1 MNNPGTSLY
10 ADTLRAI
17 LIPFRDLRFLTDPSE
32 PLTINLGATALSHI
46 RISISGSGA
55 FKLTGV
61 DVSHVEDYGAED
73 GRVVPPTA
81 VVRTS
86 TQPEGVGRL
95 SLACD
100 QAPASE
106 PVIEVARCDDP
117 WIVLDLGAM
126 HDVTRIALWSVAMPR
141 QAWAGL
147 TVEVSADGEAWSTV
161 YSTKNRHTELAD
173 LIESIGERGVVS
185 AKDRYA
191 WEVFCEVVT
200 LLFRGER
207 RRAEKR
213 LRYSGLPDNLLS
225 EIRSAVTREIL
236 DAMQL
241 DWNHHG
247 IRRTFKYWST
257 REKVKYIKT
266 ANHFIGRMA
275 KELSPHV
282 CLGFGSVL
290 SLVRD
295 QDMIPHDDD
304 LDIIIA
310 FDRHDCPT
318 VTEGFDRLVAFA
330 AKHGY
335 RLREPSPKSH
345 RQFIREG
352 SRKVDVFV
360 GLTEEGRVSWYPQK
374 RGSLAVTD
382 VFPPIRAT
390 MLGVECLIPRN
401 PLRYLEAV
409 YGPRWSQP
417 DPFFKHDWRTR
428 EYEDIW

>member
-1 MNNPGTSLY
+1 MTNLGPSLY
-10 ADTLRAI
+10 SDTLRAI
-17 LIPFRDLRFLTDPSE
+17 LIPFRDLKFFTDPSE
-32 PLTINLGATALSHI
+32 PLTINLDGRAVSKI

-55 FKLTGV
+55 FKLTGIDVGCV
-61 DVSHVEDYGAED
+61 DGHGLNVGAAE
-73 GRVVPPTA
+73 RTA
-81 VVRTS
+81 VVHTS
-86 TQPEGVGRL
+86 MQPDGTEEL
-95 SLACD
+95 HLCCN
-100 QAPASE
+100 QAPALE
-106 PVIEVARCDDP
+106 PVVEVARSIDP
-117 WIVLDLGAM
+117 WIILDFGAT
-126 HDVTRIALWSVAMPR
+126 HGVDRIALWTAAMPR
-141 QAWAGL
+141 QAWSAL
-147 TVEVSADGEAWSTV
+147 KVEVCADGEPWSTV
-161 YSTKNRHTELAD
+161 YSTMARLSELAE
-173 LIESIGERGVVS
+173 LVESIGLLGLVTAE
-185 AKDRYA
+185 DRYA
-191 WEVFCEVVT
+191 WEVFAEVGT

-213 LRYSGLPDNLLS
+213 LRYSGLPDDVLS
-225 EIRSAVTREIL
+225 EIRSAVTREVL

-295 QDMIPHDDD
+295 QDLIPHDDD

-310 FDRHDCPT
+310 FDRDDCPT
-318 VTEGFDRLVAFA
+318 VTEGFHRLVEFA
-330 AKHGY
+330 ARHGY

-360 GLTEEGRVSWYPQK
+360 GLIEEGRVSWYPQK
-374 RGSLAVTD
+374 RRSLAQSD
-382 VFPPIRAT
+382 VFPPIRAS

-409 YGPRWSQP
+409 YGPRWSKP

>member
-1 MNNPGTSLY
+1 MANLGSSLY
-10 ADTLRAI
+10 SDTLRAI
-17 LIPFRDLRFLTDPSE
+17 LIPFRDLRFFTDPAE
-32 PLTINLGATALSHI
+32 PLTINLDAQAVSLI
-46 RISISGSGA
+46 RISISGPGA
-55 FKLTGV
+55 FNVTGAAV
-61 DVSHVEDYGAED
+61 CRVGDYASD
-73 GRVVPPTA
+73 DPMVPLSA

-86 TQPEGVGRL
+86 AQPDGSAQICL
-95 SLACD
+95 SCN
-100 QAPASE
+100 QSPSVE
-106 PVIEVARCDDP
+106 SRVEVARTEDP
-117 WIVLDLGAM
+117 WIVLDLGAS
-126 HDVTRIALWSVAMPR
+126 HDVTRIVLWSAAMPR
-141 QAWAGL
+141 QAWARL
-147 TVEVSADGEAWSTV
+147 MVEVSVDGDAWNTV
-161 YSTKNRHTELAD
+161 YSTKDRLAELAG
-173 LIESIGERGVVS
+173 LMESIGMRGVLS
-185 AKDRYA
+185 ANDRYA
-191 WEVFCEVVT
+191 WEVFSEVVA

-213 LRYSGLPDNLLS
+213 LRYSGLPDDVLS
-225 EIRSAVTREIL
+225 EIRIAVTREVL

-247 IRRTFKYWST
+247 IRRTFKYWTT

-295 QDMIPHDDD
+295 QDLIPHDDD

-310 FDRHDCPT
+310 FDREDCPT
-318 VTEGFDRLVAFA
+318 ITEGFDRLVAFA

-360 GLTEEGRVSWYPQK
+360 GLAEEGRISWYPQK
-374 RGSLAVTD
+374 RGSLALTE
-382 VFPPIRAT
+382 VFPPIRAS

-409 YGPRWSQP
+409 YGPRWSKP

-428 EYEDIW
+428 DYEDIW